1 MGSRFSPTGQRE
13 SSTYVGGAGEA
24 PMFLFELNRPSLR
37 VVVVVVVVLVLA
49 PPWVSLNSAIKR
61 CPVVAAEG

>member
-1 MGSRFSPTGQRE
+1 MIWGVGFLRRARE
-13 SSTYVGGAGEA
+13 NPSTYVRRAREA

-37 VVVVVVVVLVLA
+37 VVVVVLVLA
-49 PPWVSLNSAIKR
+49 PPQVPLNSAIKR